1 MKFQLKPMRGIIYI
15 YIDKTSDSY
24 NQATLYDINGEKIA
38 IKNTP
43 ICRVMRGEK
52 FKNIRTVVKFPHKT
66 LQLDVSGIPIYD
78 SEGKFT
84 LGVLCHRDMTDCH
97 KHEEA
102 TRSRYEFMNK
112 LIDTFDLPVIRLS
125 CPDLKVV
132 DINKKA
138 FSITKLLLPDIISI
152 DQLKESGLE
161 EFSKQFDINDYFQNI
176 SEAINEKKTKYLN
189 KKSYFIDGNQVYWNV
204 IFEPMIDVN
213 GEIQEILIVIIDV
226 TAEIMS
232 NIVME
237 KTLKLQGEFLANI
250 SHELKTPLNVSSAI

>member
-1 MKFQLKPMRGIIYI
+1 
-15 YIDKTSDSY
+15 
-24 NQATLYDINGEKIA
+24 
-38 IKNTP
+38 
-43 ICRVMRGEK
+43 
-52 FKNIRTVVKFPHKT
+52 
-66 LQLDVSGIPIYD
+66 
-78 SEGKFT
+78 
-84 LGVLCHRDMTDCH
+84 
-97 KHEEA
+97 
-102 TRSRYEFMNK
+102 MNK